1 MFVRLV
7 MVVDRFRLSRS
18 TGANGGLAVTG
29 MTLGATENIA
39 GAQHSRLTR
48 RCRRAGQPL
57 LALILA
63 AASVAAC
70 SGQVGGNT
78 ASVDPT
84 IATAAAGP
92 SAKDSSL
99 YVIGPGDDLNVFVY
113 RSPELSLQDVTVR
126 PDGRISVP
134 LIEDVV
140 ASGKTAMQLARE
152 LEDKL
157 KKYVR
162 EPQVTVIVK
171 SFVGPRDR
179 QVRVIGEA
187 AEPAALAYRQHMT
200 LLDVMIATKG
210 LTRFAA
216 GNRAVIV
223 RRTPNGGSTTIPVH
237 LGDLIKDGDVS
248 QNVEMQPGDT
258 LIIPQTWF

>member
-29 MTLGATENIA
+29 TTFGATENVA
-39 GAQHSRLTR
+39 MAQRPNTLR
-48 RCRRAGQPL
+48 RHKPVGRSL
-57 LALILA
+57 LALTLA
-63 AASVAAC
+63 TSLVAAC
-70 SGQVGGNT
+70 AGKGGT
-78 ASVDPT
+78 DKASVDPT

-92 SAKDSSL
+92 PVDATSL

-113 RSPELSLQDVTVR
+113 HSPELSLPDVTVR

-152 LEDKL
+152 LEGKL
-157 KKYVR
+157 KKYVKD
-162 EPQVTVIVK
+162 PQVTVIVK
-171 SFVGPRDR
+171 SFVGPLDR

-223 RRTPNGGSTTIPVH
+223 RRTANGGSTTIPVH
-237 LGDLIKDGDVS
+237 LGDLVKDGDVS
-248 QNVEMQPGDT
+248 QNVEMEPGDT

>member
-1 MFVRLV
+1 
-7 MVVDRFRLSRS
+7 
-18 TGANGGLAVTG
+18 LAVTG
-29 MTLGATENIA
+29 TTFGSTENIA
-39 GAQHSRLTR
+39 SAQHSKLIR
-48 RCRRAGQPL
+48 RRKQAGQRL
-57 LALILA
+57 LTLTL

-70 SGQVGGNT
+70 AGHGGGT

-84 IATAAAGP
+84 IAASAAGP
-92 SAKDSSL
+92 SAKDASL
-99 YVIGPGDDLNVFVY
+99 YVIGPGDDLDVFVY
-113 RSPELSLQDVTVR
+113 HSPELSLPDVTVR

-140 ASGKTAMQLARE
+140 ASGKTAMQLSRE

-171 SFVGPRDR
+171 SFVGPLDR

-187 AEPAALAYRQHMT
+187 ADPAALAYRQHMT

-237 LGDLIKDGDVS
+237 LDDLIKDGDVS